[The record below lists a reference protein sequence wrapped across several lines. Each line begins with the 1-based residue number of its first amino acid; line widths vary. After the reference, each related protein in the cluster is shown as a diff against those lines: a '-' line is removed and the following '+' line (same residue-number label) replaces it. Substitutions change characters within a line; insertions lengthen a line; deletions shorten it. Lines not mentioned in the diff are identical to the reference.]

1 MFLKCEN
8 NASKALG
15 IIAKIFDVCFIFKNY
30 YQKIGKWQGV
40 VVFQSLQRLRLLLKE
55 EMFEMF
61 EMFTIILSPKTL
73 NIESKAIFI
82 FSFCIGLVTQLNGSV
97 LGVLKDNY
105 VIKRTRK
112 LAFGNSGFLIQ
123 NLLKPTTLLYGYKRN
138 LPFVD

>member
-1 MFLKCEN
+1 
-8 NASKALG
+8 
-15 IIAKIFDVCFIFKNY
+15 
-30 YQKIGKWQGV
+30 
-40 VVFQSLQRLRLLLKE
+40 
-55 EMFEMF
+55 MFEMF
-61 EMFTIILSPKTL
+61 EMFTIILSPKTF
-73 NIESKAIFI
+73 NIESKAIFV

-138 LPFVD
+138 LPFVDWYFVNFRHKLLRRMIDIEGQLNPMASQQFFHVWIDLKPRRKYLESRL